1 LSDLGTAHLTPGPHA
16 VREGVVS
23 VVLVNYRG
31 ADDTIV
37 CLNAFDDVD
46 WPADKLELI
55 VVDNHSGDG
64 QAERIADACP
74 SARVIRSGANLGFAG
89 GCNVGVDHAEGEY
102 VAFLNNDA
110 RPGRRWIAA
119 AVEAMEADRSI
130 RAVASKVLDWDG
142 ERVDYVDGSLAWFGM
157 GYKRE
162 AERPDDGSYEIAHD
176 VLFGTGAAFFIVA
189 EDYRELGGFDERFFM
204 FYEDVDLG
212 WRLNLLGRR
221 VRYVPESVAYHKH
234 HVTMRKFGN
243 YRETYLLERNALL
256 AMVKNYSDE
265 TLALVLPSA
274 MALSVRRTTDMGG
287 LDPAAFRDVPLT
299 SSVDVPK
306 LALSGAYGIDYLATL
321 LESMWETRR
330 ELQAKRVRTDAEL
343 FPLFRKAIEPAYPL
357 PRYLSA
363 HADLVKAFDLD
374 RYFEHAPRILVVTG
388 EPLSGLLAGPAI
400 RAWEMSVALS
410 ESHPVRL
417 VSTTG
422 VEGISHERFEIH
434 YSPGE
439 DLLAHTAWADV
450 IVFQGFVLE
459 AAWWLVDS
467 DKIIV
472 ADVYDPMHLEQLE
485 QAKDLGEDGRRAALS
500 EVTVILNRQLARA
513 DFMLCASAKQRDFWL
528 GQLAPLGRVNALTMG
543 SGTGPSAL
551 IDVVPFGLPDEPP
564 VQHKHGIRGVVPGIG
579 PNDKVVIWGGG
590 VYNWFDPLTLIRAI
604 DRLAKRHPDVR
615 LYFMGLKHPNPG
627 VPDMRIAWETQQLAE
642 KLGLVGRHVFF
653 NSGWVPYAERSDHL
667 LDADVGVSTH
677 FDHVET
683 EFSFRTRILDYL
695 WTGLPIVATRGDSF
709 GDILDSE
716 GIGRGVPAEDV
727 DALEKA
733 LEEMLYDEAAAAEA
747 RANVARYA
755 QQFRWSR
762 VLQPL
767 MDFAAAPHRAADHVL
782 VTPIAANVP
791 PPAGRPNLAGY
802 VSVVARSLRSGG
814 VRELSRRA
822 RGFVVRRWP
831 RGE

>member
-1 LSDLGTAHLTPGPHA
+1 MTDLATHLTSGPHT

-55 VVDNHSGDG
+55 VVDNDSGDG
-64 QAERIADACP
+64 QAERIAEACP
-74 SARVIRSGANLGFAG
+74 SARVIQSGANLGFAG
-89 GCNVGVDHAEGEY
+89 GCNVGVDHAEGQY

-110 RPGRRWIAA
+110 RPGTQWISA
-119 AVEAMEADRSI
+119 AVEAMEADPSI

-142 ERVDYVDGSLAWFGM
+142 KLVDYVDGSLAWFGM

-162 AERPDDGSYEIAHD
+162 AERPDDGSYDVPRD
-176 VLFGTGAAFFIVA
+176 VLFGTGAAFFIHA
-189 EDYRELGGFDERFFM
+189 EDYREVGGFDERFFM

-221 VRYVPESVAYHKH
+221 VRYVPGSVAYHKH
-234 HVTMRKFGN
+234 HVTMKKFGN
-243 YRETYLLERNALL
+243 YREAYLLERNALL

-265 TLALVLPSA
+265 TLDLVLPSA
-274 MALSVRRTTDMGG
+274 LALSVRRTTEMGG
-287 LDPAAFRDVPLT
+287 LDPATLKDVPLT
-299 SSVDVPK
+299 SMVDVAK
-306 LALSGAYGIDYLATL
+306 LAMTGTYGIDYLASL
-321 LESMWETRR
+321 LDSVSATRT
-330 ELQAKRVRTDAEL
+330 ELQASRTRTDAEL
-343 FPLFRKAIEPAYPL
+343 FPLFRNAIEPAYPL
-357 PRYLSA
+357 TRYLRA
-363 HADLVKAFDLD
+363 HADLVQALDLD
-374 RYFEHAPRILVVTG
+374 RYFEHAARILVVTG
-388 EPLSGLLAGPAI
+388 EPLSGRLAGPAI

-410 ESHPVRL
+410 TTHPVRL

-434 YSPGE
+434 YAPGE
-439 DLLAHTAWADV
+439 ELFAQTEWADV
-450 IVFQGFVLE
+450 ILFQGFLLE

-500 EVTVILNRQLARA
+500 DVTLVLNRQLARA
-513 DFMLCASAKQRDFWL
+513 DYMLCASTKQRDFWI
-528 GQLAPLGRVNALTMG
+528 GQLAALGRVNALTMG
-543 SGTGPSAL
+543 PDQRYSSL
-551 IDVVPFGLPDEPP
+551 VDVVPFGLQDDPP
-564 VQHKHGIRGVVPGIG
+564 VQHKHGIRGVIPGIG
-579 PNDKVVIWGGG
+579 MDDKVVIWGGG
-590 VYNWFDPLTLIRAI
+590 VYNWFDPLTLVNAI

-642 KLGLVGRHVFF
+642 RLGLVGRHVFF
-653 NSGWVPYAERSDHL
+653 NSGWVPYSERSDHL

-695 WTGLPIVATRGDSF
+695 WTGLPIVATVGDSF

-733 LEEMLYDEAAAAEA
+733 LEEMLYDEAAAAAA
-747 RANVARYA
+747 RVNVARYA
-755 QQFRWSR
+755 EQYRWSR

-767 MDFAAAPHRAADHVL
+767 MEFAAAPHRAGDHVL
-782 VTPIAANVP
+782 IAPPAAAEP
-791 PPAGRPNLAGY
+791 PPLPGAPTLGGY
-802 VSVVARSLRSGG
+802 ARVLVRSLRAGG
-814 VRELSRRA
+814 IPEVTRRA
-822 RGFVVRRWP
+822 KGFIARRWP
-831 RGE
+831 RKE